1 MVDKVYKYK
10 VEFLAKVKFAE
21 PSQEETTK
29 GESVEFKTG
38 TLEGTVM
45 KLADGTWSKT
55 KTFTTYDEAVTYLEN
70 CFKPK
75 ATE

>member
-1 MVDKVYKYK
+1 MKK
-10 VEFLAKVKFAE
+10 EIEVKKNSNGTITTIE
-21 PSQEETTK
+21 TIETTPEDGFVREREIKPVNFDTYGKYHK
-29 GESVEFKTG
+29 GY
-38 TLEGTVM
+38 
-45 KLADGTWSKT
+45 AKT